1 MAEDRNSLLQFITRH
16 YSTDELKTLCF
27 HLFVDFDNLAGD
39 TKSAKARELILHLE
53 RIDRMADLLPLLGRD
68 KPIVYRREF
77 EKAPPIPRIPTRRNR
92 DMNQVF
98 ISYAHEDEAF
108 ARRVAAD
115 LQAEGWTVWM
125 APDSIMPGETWV
137 EAINRGLEESG
148 YYLLV
153 QTPAAAASPWV
164 VTETNVA
171 ISLEHQRQM
180 RFIPLDVAPSRPPPL
195 WTAYQNVPF
204 RDNYLRGLEHLL
216 ARLNGRPPRP
226 WPSSAMSAKG
236 STNGHGSSGPD
247 SAKIFTDRLLHDRT
261 RIDLVRIPAGNFM
274 FGVAKP
280 ETDHEL
286 SQRTIHLH
294 EFWIGCN
301 PVTNAQFAR
310 FVEATHYRTTAED
323 TGFSRVWSGG
333 RWVEVEGAYWRRPES
348 PRGNVDKRLHHP
360 VVCVSWFDAQAF
372 CEWAGL
378 RLPSEKEWEKAAR
391 STDGRIYPWGNEQP
405 SQERANFALRQGKT
419 NSVGQF
425 SPAGDSP
432 YGISDMAG
440 NVWEWTSSWF
450 DARGNHTIRPRV
462 VRGGAWS
469 SEPQNLRATYRLDV
483 DPALRFNTVGF
494 RVCAH
499 LGDPGF

>member
-1 MAEDRNSLLQFITRH
+1 MAEDRNSLLNFLARH
-16 YSTDELKTLCF
+16 YTLDELKTLCF
-27 HLFVDFDNLAGD
+27 KLFIDFDNLSGD
-39 TKSAKARELILHLE
+39 TKNAKARELILHLE
-53 RIDRMADLLPLLGRD
+53 RSGRMNDLSPVLGRE
-68 KPIVYRREF
+68 KPVAYRREF
-77 EKAPPIPRIPTRRNR
+77 QKDPPVPRIPPRRNR

-98 ISYAHEDEAF
+98 ISHAHEDETF

-115 LQAEGWTVWM
+115 LQAEGWSVWI
-125 APDSIMPGETWV
+125 APDSILPGETWV

-226 WPSSAMSAKG
+226 WPANG
-236 STNGHGSSGPD
+236 SGSSREKNGPGQKGVD
-247 SAKIFTDRLLHDRT
+247 ESKVFSDRRLHDRT
-261 RIDLVRIPAGNFM
+261 RVELIRIPAGNFL
-274 FGVAKP
+274 FGAIQP
-280 ETDHEL
+280 EAEHEIT
-286 SQRTIHLH
+286 QRAIHLH
-294 EFWIGCN
+294 EFWIGCV

-310 FVEATHYRTTAED
+310 FVEATQYRTTAED
-323 TGFSRVWSGG
+323 TGFSRIWLGG
-333 RWVEVEGAYWRRPES
+333 RWVEVEQAYWRRPEG
-348 PRGNVDKRLHHP
+348 PRSSIDDRLHHP
-360 VVCVSWFDAQAF
+360 VVCVSWFDAQAY

-378 RLPSEKEWEKAAR
+378 RLAAEKEWEKAAR
-391 STDGRIYPWGNEQP
+391 GSDGRLYPWGNQLP
-405 SQERANFALRQGKT
+405 DPKRANFGMRHGKT
-419 NSVGQF
+419 KPAGAY

-432 YGISDMAG
+432 YGVSDLAG
-440 NVWEWTSSWF
+440 NVWEWTASWF
-450 DARGNHTIRPRV
+450 DSRGSSTRTRV
-462 VRGGAWS
+462 IRGGAWS
-469 SEPQNLRATYRLDV
+469 SEAITLRATYRLDI
-483 DPALRFNTVGF
+483 DPMLRFNTVGF
-494 RVCAH
+494 RVAAH